1 MPGQDQTLCIE
12 PCDGEARRELRRAT
26 RRNTETEKD
35 LISTVIHLCIEPCG
49 GEARRKL
56 RRATRRNT
64 ETEEDGQ
71 ILNWCVLNPPGGK
84 TPHGDERGFNKHSN
98 SPVH

>member
-35 LISTVIHLCIEPCG
+35 AEQTFEFFSLSVGFEPVK
-49 GEARRKL
+49 ENEMVRTPKRK
-56 RRATRRNT
+56 
-64 ETEEDGQ
+64 
-71 ILNWCVLNPPGGK
+71 
-84 TPHGDERGFNKHSN
+84 
-98 SPVH
+98 

>member
-26 RRNTETEKD
+26 RRNTEIEKD
-35 LISTVIHLCIEPCG
+35 LISTVIHLCIEPCD
-49 GEARRKL
+49 GEARREL

-64 ETEEDGQ
+64 EIEKDAEQTFESFSLSVGFEPVKENE
-71 ILNWCVLNPPGGK
+71 IVR
-84 TPHGDERGFNKHSN
+84 TPKRK
-98 SPVH
+98 